1 MRVSARIQAASAS
14 FWATQ
19 TKEIWLYN
27 PNTRNNKFLRLL
39 PAIFAGISFGI
50 SALYNHTCAVYN
62 HTCAV
67 YNHTCTVYN
76 HTCAQRSTENTTRED
91 NSALPARIH
100 TPSEYYLTEYAR
112 NHTVSKYYLA
122 K

>member
-62 HTCAV
+62 HTC
-67 YNHTCTVYN
+67 T
-76 HTCAQRSTENTTRED
+76 QRDTENTTRED
-91 NSALPARIH
+91 YSALLTRNR
-100 TPSEYYLTEYAR
+100 TPREYYLAEYAH
-112 NHTVSKYYLA
+112 NHALSKYYLA